1 MRRVGNEKDLKAVLE
16 QGDYTQEAPLGISK
30 ALGWLVCERDI
41 TEEVATSL
49 LWDAHENGELGMN
62 SLCEIYPLPKSED
75 QGYEESP
82 EV

>member
-16 QGDYTQEAPLGISK
+16 QGDYTQEAPVGISE
-30 ALGWLVCERDI
+30 ALWWLVRERGM
-41 TEEVATSL
+41 TEEAATSL
-49 LWDAHENGELGMN
+49 LWDAYENGRLGMN
-62 SLCEIYPLPKSED
+62 SLCEVYPLPKSED

>member
-41 TEEVATSL
+41 TEEAATSL
-49 LWDAHENGELGMN
+49 LCDAVEKGELGIN
-62 SLCEIYPLPKSED
+62 SACEIYPLFKSED
-75 QGYEESP
+75 QGYEESL
-82 EV
+82 EI